1 MYLKN
6 IYTKKI
12 KRMQHKQLR
21 LAILS
26 RNKSLYSTKRLV
38 EAIEYKSHE
47 ALILD
52 HLKCDIVIE
61 QDKPAIYYMGDKVKN
76 VDAIIPRI
84 GASVTFYGAA
94 VVRQFEMMDVLT
106 AVDSQALVRS
116 RDKLRS
122 LQILARANVGMPKTV
137 FTNYSKEVKKIID
150 SVGGAPLIVK
160 LLEGTQGYGV
170 VLAPTRKAAE
180 SIIEAFHSMKA
191 RVIVQEFIEEA
202 KGADIRAFVI
212 GNKVVGSMKR
222 QGKEGEFRSNLHQG
236 GSGTLVKL
244 TKREREVAL
253 TAAKSMGLAIA
264 GVDMLQS
271 ARGPLVLEVNS
282 SPGLEGIEKTTNKDI
297 ASEIINYLLKR
308 IDKTNSKTPGRRQ
321 IKSNA

>member
-1 MYLKN
+1 
-6 IYTKKI
+6 
-12 KRMQHKQLR
+12 MQHKSLKIS
-21 LAILS
+21 ILS
-26 RNKSLYSTKRLV
+26 RNRSLYSTRRLI
-38 EAIEYKSHE
+38 EAIENKGHE
-47 ALILD
+47 PIVLD

-61 QDKPAIYYMGDKVKN
+61 QDRPAIFYNGTNIKGI
-76 VDAIIPRI
+76 DAVIPRI

-94 VVRQFEMMDVLT
+94 VVRQFEMMNVPT
-106 AVDSQALVRS
+106 AVESQALVRS

-122 LQILARANVGMPKTV
+122 LQILARSNVGMPKTV

-236 GSGTLVKL
+236 GTGELVKL
-244 TKREREVAL
+244 TKKEREVAL
-253 TAAKSMGLAIA
+253 TAAKSMGLSIA

-271 ARGPLVLEVNS
+271 ERGPLVLEVNS
-282 SPGLEGIEKTTNKDI
+282 SPGLEGIEKATNKDI
-297 ASEIINYLLKR
+297 ASEIINYVIKLAGDRQNK
-308 IDKTNSKTPGRRQ
+308 KSRRK
-321 IKSNA
+321 IKSDA

>member
-1 MYLKN
+1 
-6 IYTKKI
+6 
-12 KRMQHKQLR
+12 MQHKALR
-21 LAILS
+21 IAILT
-26 RNKSLYSTKRLV
+26 RNRSLYSTRRLI
-38 EAIEYKSHE
+38 EAIELKGHE
-47 ALILD
+47 AVVLD

-61 QDKPAIYYMGDKVKN
+61 QDKPSIFYKGVNIKG
-76 VDAIIPRI
+76 VDAVIPRI

-94 VVRQFEMMDVLT
+94 VVRQFEMMGVPT
-106 AVDSQALVRS
+106 AVESQALVRS

-122 LQILARANVGMPKTV
+122 LQILARANVGLPKTV

-150 SVGGAPLIVK
+150 NVGGTPLIVK

-236 GSGTLVKL
+236 GSGQLIKL
-244 TKREREVAL
+244 KKEEREAAL
-253 TAAKSMGLAIA
+253 RASRAMGLSIA

-271 ARGPLVLEVNS
+271 ERGPLILEVNS
-282 SPGLEGIEKTTNKDI
+282 SPGLEGIEKVTNNDI
-297 ASEIINYLLKR
+297 ASKIIDYVVNLSNHEKNKIKKNRKLKP
-308 IDKTNSKTPGRRQ
+308 DDRRR
-321 IKSNA
+321 